1 MWSVSLLH
9 DVTIV
14 ALLFSSTAATC
25 AFMSFWV
32 VNGPKDAAEHF
43 SLPSF
48 VRMEI
53 LPAWG
58 FKYLQRKMVRNFA
71 VTES

>member
-1 MWSVSLLH
+1 MVGFSTARCDHCGTAV
-9 DVTIV
+9 
-14 ALLFSSTAATC
+14 SSTAATC
-25 AFMSFWV
+25 AFMSLRV
-32 VNGPKDAAEHF
+32 VDGPKDAAGHF